1 MHACVCL
8 LTCARNMCVCIY
20 MCFYA
25 DYFLLVKGMAYNFT
39 QYQDKVRGGYAARL
53 KPTMPYYAPLN
64 QTNLTDKFSRS
75 TIPSSTP
82 HAPRNL
88 INQHGHPI
96 PQKRQIR
103 HHRLLDT
110 NVFKSMSAPNLL
122 QDKDEQCGNAATAA
136 VAVGKF
142 STDQKQQTSSKAIT
156 KPPKV
161 TTQVLA
167 HLIQKNYFVL
177 VLDKV
182 ITACVLGCVHSSLY

>member
-1 MHACVCL
+1 
-8 LTCARNMCVCIY
+8 
-20 MCFYA
+20 
-25 DYFLLVKGMAYNFT
+25 MAYNFT
-39 QYQDKVRGGYAARL
+39 QYQEAARGGYAARL
-53 KPTMPYYAPLN
+53 KSTMPYYAPLN

-82 HAPRNL
+82 HAPRQL
-88 INQHGHPI
+88 INQYGHPI

-110 NVFKSMSAPNLL
+110 NVFKSISAPNLL
-122 QDKDEQCGNAATAA
+122 LDKDEQLGNAATAA
-136 VAVGKF
+136 VVVGKF

-167 HLIQKNYFVL
+167 FDTGEMLCFGVRQSDHSMCVWVCTFQYVL
-177 VLDKV
+177 SSTKVNRVCLCLDR
-182 ITACVLGCVHSSLY
+182 LP